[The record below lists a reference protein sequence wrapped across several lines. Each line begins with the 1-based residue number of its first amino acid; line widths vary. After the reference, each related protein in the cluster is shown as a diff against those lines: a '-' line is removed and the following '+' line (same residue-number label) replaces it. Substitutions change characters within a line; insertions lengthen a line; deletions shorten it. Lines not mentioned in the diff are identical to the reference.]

1 MDLNVTIF
9 FIFDIGFVQENISAG
24 TLEMAMC
31 CPNCSTY
38 CSSLV
43 PKWFPLRTN
52 DPSDHRVVVNY
63 SMPGPKVVTLV
74 ITKLSL
80 SDPREGEGEGEK
92 GGEGERGEGDGE

>member
-38 CSSLV
+38 CLSLV

-52 DPSDHRVVVNY
+52 HQVIPMWSQSGRRLFNAWSQSGH
-63 SMPGPKVVTLV
+63 LV

-80 SDPREGEGEGEK
+80 SDPKEGEGEGE
-92 GGEGERGEGDGE
+92 GAG